1 MNRITDGPMNLA
13 LIHQPWSV
21 IEPPVNGADSVA
33 LLTDEIARR
42 LAARGHR
49 TITYSRLGRGQKR
62 LSHFQA
68 VEYRRASVSIDRW
81 IKLIMQELDR
91 RGWRDPTRP
100 FFSSAWCYRQF
111 IGQVLRDLSRQA
123 RQQPLDVVHIHN
135 FSQFVPLIRRVLPD
149 ACIVLQMHCEWLNQ
163 LDATMIQ
170 QRLEQAD
177 LVLGVSDFLAEKIR
191 RRFPSLAHR
200 CRHVYN
206 GVAIER
212 FATANTD
219 RPRNQSSGR
228 ILYVGR
234 LSPEKGIHVLLDAF
248 AIVVRHHRDCHLE
261 LIGPESVVPYEMI
274 IPFSDDPLLLSL
286 AEYYRPGAYGQLLRQ
301 KLAALPDGSVTFR
314 NQGMD
319 HTDLVQRYHAA
330 DVFVAPSIW
339 QEPFGMPLVEAMAA
353 GLPVIATR
361 RGAFPEIV
369 QDEQTGLLVPPA
381 DAQALAE
388 AILRLLDD
396 PPRRRQLGRAG
407 FQRAAANFTW
417 DHVADALIQHY
428 RNIRQAR
435 GRSSAGLSHDSA
447 VGRTSLTPA
456 DQNA

>member
-1 MNRITDGPMNLA
+1 
-13 LIHQPWSV
+13 
-21 IEPPVNGADSVA
+21 
-33 LLTDEIARR
+33 
-42 LAARGHR
+42 
-49 TITYSRLGRGQKR
+49 
-62 LSHFQA
+62 
-68 VEYRRASVSIDRW
+68 
-81 IKLIMQELDR
+81 
-91 RGWRDPTRP
+91 
-100 FFSSAWCYRQF
+100 
-111 IGQVLRDLSRQA
+111 
-123 RQQPLDVVHIHN
+123 
-135 FSQFVPLIRRVLPD
+135 
-149 ACIVLQMHCEWLNQ
+149 
-163 LDATMIQ
+163 
-170 QRLEQAD
+170 
-177 LVLGVSDFLAEKIR
+177 
-191 RRFPSLAHR
+191 
-200 CRHVYN
+200 
-206 GVAIER
+206 
-212 FATANTD
+212 
-219 RPRNQSSGR
+219 
-228 ILYVGR
+228 
-234 LSPEKGIHVLLDAF
+234 
-248 AIVVRHHRDCHLE
+248 
-261 LIGPESVVPYEMI
+261 
-274 IPFSDDPLLLSL
+274 
-286 AEYYRPGAYGQLLRQ
+286 
-301 KLAALPDGSVTFR
+301 
-314 NQGMD
+314 MD

-369 QDEQTGLLVPPA
+369 QDDQTGLLVPPA